1 MGTQITVNRP
11 DRVQKSTGAGLR
23 EARGAFF
30 WLSAFYVVYC
40 TRPEDWIPVVGHL
53 PLAKISAILA
63 LIGLFASL
71 GRTKRGMKTLPA
83 ESKYLLAMILLLFV
97 GAPFSPVWRGGAVE
111 HTMDFGKVYFVWI
124 LTFLLV
130 TSVARL
136 RRLIFIQAGSVAVVS
151 IVSVLK
157 GSSHPRLQG
166 ALGGIYSN
174 PNDLAFAIVLTFP
187 LTLLLLLTSK
197 SMPRKAVWGV
207 CMLVMSYALL
217 RTASRAGF
225 IDLAISIPILL
236 WFFGVKGRRPQLI
249 FAVAVIGV
257 LLLAT
262 EGKQLKD
269 RFLAISGTGF
279 QSDIDRSAYGSF
291 EDRKFLMQKALRGIV
306 EHPLMGVGTGN
317 FKTYSGVWRDVHMSY
332 LQIAVEGGIPALIL
346 YLLFFV
352 SGFRNLLNLNRRKNL
367 DPEIRLIVGALF
379 TCLVGFMVG
388 AFFAPEAYQYF
399 PYFTVA
405 YILALRATV
414 EEGEAEV
421 IPGGLPGRNRR
432 FRNLYA
438 KYERPNAVGAGTV
451 TPVR

>member
-1 MGTQITVNRP
+1 MGTQITVNTP
-11 DRVQKSTGAGLR
+11 DRVQKPTGTGLR

-30 WLSAFYVVYC
+30 WLTAFYFVYC
-40 TRPEDWIPVVGHL
+40 ARPEDWIPLLGHF
-53 PLAKISAILA
+53 PLAKISAVLA
-63 LIGLFASL
+63 IIGLFVSI
-71 GRTKRGMKTLPA
+71 GKTKRGIKTLPT
-83 ESKYLLAMILLLFV
+83 ESKYLLAMILLLFL

-111 HTMDFGKVYFVWI
+111 HTIDFGKVYFAWV

-136 RRLIFIQAGSVAVVS
+136 RRLILIQAGSVAIISV
-151 IVSVLK
+151 VSVLK

-166 ALGGIYSN
+166 VLGGIYSN
-174 PNDLAFAIVLTFP
+174 PNDLAFAIVLTLP
-187 LTLLLLLTSK
+187 LSLLLLLTSK
-197 SMPRKAVWGV
+197 SMPRKALWGL

-217 RTASRAGF
+217 LTASRAGF

-236 WFFGVKGRRPQLI
+236 WFFAVKGRRPQLI

-346 YLLFFV
+346 YLLFFA
-352 SGFRNLLNLNRRKNL
+352 SGFRNLLDLKRRKNL
-367 DPEIRLIVGALF
+367 DPETRLIVGALF
-379 TCLVGFMVG
+379 TSLVGFMVG
-388 AFFAPEAYQYF
+388 ACFAPEAYEYF
-399 PYFTVA
+399 PYFTIA
-405 YILALRATV
+405 YIAALRAIV
-414 EEGEAEV
+414 EEREAEAV
-421 IPGGLPGRNRR
+421 PGGPPGRNRR
-432 FRNLYA
+432 FRDLYG
-438 KYERPNAVGAGTV
+438 KYDRPNAVGTGAA